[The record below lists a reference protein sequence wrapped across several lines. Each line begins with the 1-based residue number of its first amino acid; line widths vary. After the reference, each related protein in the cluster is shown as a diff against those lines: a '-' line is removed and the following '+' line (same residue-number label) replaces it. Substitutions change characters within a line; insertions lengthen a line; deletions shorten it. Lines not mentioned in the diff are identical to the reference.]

1 MIFAAGKLNNP
12 LCLCVRFTWSWVH
25 SFGSQGRHFHTRI
38 HGHYWSN
45 YVTHLVPII
54 SCGEGKAFPLPCTSN
69 STSNTIWIN
78 VKFPSSCQL
87 IFTALLQWL
96 PLCRS
101 RVWICKSLAGTTT
114 SKLSRGLLF
123 GGGTWILAGW
133 DCTGSL
139 QRWLEEPIQLG
150 RWRRPRQCE
159 DHTNVDKF
167 LCYHFHTSHSKY
179 AVTFDKGKAVHI

>member
-1 MIFAAGKLNNP
+1 M
-12 LCLCVRFTWSWVH
+12 WSWVH
-25 SFGSQGRHFHTRI
+25 SFGSQGRSFHTRI

-54 SCGEGKAFPLPCTSN
+54 SCGEGKAFPLTCTSN
-69 STSNTIWIN
+69 STSNTVWIN

-87 IFTALLQWL
+87 IITSLLQWL

-114 SKLSRGLLF
+114 SKLSRGLLI
-123 GGGTWILAGW
+123 GGGTWILDGW

-139 QRWLEEPIQLG
+139 QRWLEEPVQLG

-159 DHTNVDKF
+159 DHTNVDKSFVIISTLHIQSMQWLLIRAKLSIYRF
-167 LCYHFHTSHSKY
+167 L
-179 AVTFDKGKAVHI
+179 HILLWPVLSR